1 VIYILDTNIC
11 IYIIN
16 KSPKQVLDKFL
27 SLNNAKIAI
36 SIITYGELLYGIQ
49 KSNYTTKSQKILD
62 KFANNIN
69 ILNTNNNTAKYYG
82 EIRSDLSKNGNI
94 IGNNDLW
101 IAAHAKSLNAILVTN
116 NEKEFNR
123 IDGLR
128 VENWLK

>member
-1 VIYILDTNIC
+1 MIYILDTNIC

-123 IDGLR
+123 VDGLR